1 MLENKVYF
9 CIDLKTF
16 YASVECV
23 ERHLDP
29 FSTNLVVADPSRGKG
44 AICLAV
50 SPKMKMLG
58 VKNRCRLY
66 EIPKN
71 IDYMI
76 AMPRMEKYIEYS
88 ANIYEMYLKY
98 FSKDDIHVYSIDE
111 VFIDASKYFK
121 LYKVKP
127 LELVQNIIKK
137 IKETTGITATAGV
150 GTNMYLAKVA
160 LDITAKHSVSNI
172 GYLDEEKYKKEL
184 GNHRPLT
191 DFWQIG
197 KGISESLRKMGI
209 YTMNDIANTDPR
221 KLYNKFGVNAKFL
234 IDHSKGIE
242 PCTIQEIKG
251 YKPKS
256 NSISTNQILFKD
268 YNYQDALLV
277 TKEMVE
283 LLSLEL
289 INKNLKTESINLYIG
304 YSKDCIEPSKG
315 SKRLEIA
322 TNTYTDLLEEYEK
335 LYIKIVSKIEPIRRI
350 GISFG
355 RLSSDDYEQLNLFVN
370 QEKKDKEKN
379 IERTINIIKS
389 KFGKNLIL
397 KGINLQE
404 NATTTIRNKLIGGH
418 NAY

>member
-1 MLENKVYF
+1 MKDKIYF

-29 FSTNLVVADPSRGKG
+29 FKTNLVVANPERGKG

-71 IDYMI
+71 IQYI
-76 AMPRMEKYIEYS
+76 TAIPRMQKYIEYS
-88 ANIYEMYLKY
+88 ANIYETYLKY

-111 VFIDASKYFK
+111 VFIDASSYFK
-121 LYKVKP
+121 LYKISPIDLVK
-127 LELVQNIIKK
+127 IIIED
-137 IKETTGITATAGV
+137 IKNTFGITATAGI
-150 GTNMYLAKVA
+150 GTNMYLAKIA
-160 LDITAKHSVSNI
+160 LDITAKHNASNI
-172 GYLDEEKYKKEL
+172 GYLNEEKYKKEL
-184 GNHRPLT
+184 GKHVPLT

-209 YTMNDIANTDPR
+209 YTMEDISNTDPR

-242 PCTIQEIKG
+242 TCTIQDIKN

-268 YNYQDALLV
+268 YVYEDAKIV
-277 TKEMVE
+277 MKEMVE
-283 LLSLEL
+283 NLSLEL
-289 INKNLKTESINLYIG
+289 VNKNLKAENISLYIG
-304 YSKDCIEPSKG
+304 YSKDNIQASKG
-315 SKRLEIA
+315 SKKLEIA
-322 TNTYTDLLEEYEK
+322 TNVYTDLLKEYEK
-335 LYIKIVSKIEPIRRI
+335 LYEKIVSKLEPIRRI

-355 RLSSDDYEQLNLFVN
+355 RISSDNYEQLNLFVN

-379 IERTINIIKS
+379 IEKTINILKY

-397 KGINLQE
+397 KGINLEE
-404 NATTTIRNKLIGGH
+404 NATATIRNTLIGGH